1 MYKPRAYKRQL
12 KVFTSRPE
20 EVSDINDNY
29 TTTRLSST
37 LKMMDVKTG
46 VIRFNNSPIRD
57 YTHSNDHIPN
67 GGGGE
72 ISFDRVLD

>member
-1 MYKPRAYKRQL
+1 MQI
-12 KVFTSRPE
+12 TSE

-29 TTTRLSST
+29 TTTRLSLT

-46 VIRFNNSPIRD
+46 VIRLNNSPIRD

-67 GGGGE
+67 RGEGGLLDG
-72 ISFDRVLD
+72 VLNWQQNRL